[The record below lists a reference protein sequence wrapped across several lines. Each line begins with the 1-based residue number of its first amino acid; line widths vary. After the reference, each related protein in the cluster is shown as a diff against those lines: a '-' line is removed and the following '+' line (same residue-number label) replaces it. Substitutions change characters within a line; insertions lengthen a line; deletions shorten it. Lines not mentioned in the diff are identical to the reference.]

1 MENFNYQLFMM
12 INVTPNSPF
21 WLINVAE
28 FLAKQAIDIIP
39 IVLLIA
45 WLWVPRRELVIK
57 TLIALAFGVILAKAL
72 GTIFPHVRPFIQGVG
87 YQLLDHSNTPS
98 FPSNHGTGAFTFA
111 LAFLFWGRLG
121 IGMFFMAWALG
132 IAWSR
137 VYLGVHWP
145 MDMAGALIVGLI
157 SCFLT
162 QWVWSLWGKPFLT
175 NLEKIYHRIFILPI
189 KKSWVKY

>member
-1 MENFNYQLFMM
+1 MENINYQLFMM
-12 INVTPNSPF
+12 INVTPDSPL
-21 WLINVAE
+21 WLIE
-28 FLAKQAIDIIP
+28 LAKFLVEQAINIIP

-57 TLIALAFGVILAKAL
+57 TLIALAFGVVLAKAL
-72 GTIFPHVRPFIQGVG
+72 GMFFPHVRPFIQGVG
-87 YQLLDHSNTPS
+87 YQLLGHSNTPS
-98 FPSNHGTGAFTFA
+98 FPSNHGMGAFIFA
-111 LAFLFWGRLG
+111 LSFLFWNRSG
-121 IGMFFMAWALG
+121 IGICFMAWALG

-145 MDMAGALIVGLI
+145 MDMVGAFMVALV

-162 QWVWSLWGKPFLT
+162 QWVWSLWGKSFLA
-175 NLEKIYHRIFILPI
+175 NSEKIYHRVFILPI

>member
-12 INVTPNSPF
+12 INVTPDSPL
-21 WLINVAE
+21 WAIELAE
-28 FLAKQAIDIIP
+28 FLAKQAINIIP
-39 IVLLIA
+39 IVLLVA

-57 TLIALAFGVILAKAL
+57 TLIALVFGVILAKTL
-72 GTIFPHVRPFIQGVG
+72 GTLFPHVRPFIQGVG
-87 YQLLDHSNTPS
+87 YQLLGHGNTPS

-111 LAFLFWGRLG
+111 LAFLLWGRLG
-121 IGMFFMAWALG
+121 MGMLFMVWALG

-145 MDMAGALIVGLI
+145 MDMAGAFMVALV

-162 QWVWSLWGKPFLT
+162 QWIWSLWGRAFLS
-175 NLEKIYHRIFILPI
+175 NSEKIYHRVFILPI